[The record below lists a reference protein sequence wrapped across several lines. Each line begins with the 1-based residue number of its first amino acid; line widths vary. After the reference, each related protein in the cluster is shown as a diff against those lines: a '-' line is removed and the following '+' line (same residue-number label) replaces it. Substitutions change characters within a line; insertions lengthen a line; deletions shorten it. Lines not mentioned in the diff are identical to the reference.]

1 MPPVPFATSQRAH
14 FHRFALTFCKVEQ
27 ARGVKDE
34 AFSFPG
40 RFTGCA
46 DILFNMGPLTENT
59 LAYIPNESLQM
70 SHTESKRAEVDGGA
84 AVSSTPCRVGES
96 EFGHGYVA
104 AVPRAHPQLLLVG
117 LRPVAG
123 TLQRRPHHQ
132 SFVVVILAVHP
143 RLSLATLRH
152 FASVCCGSARHRCL
166 QFGLGR
172 RSLAA
177 AAGAAARAQRNAGL
191 SSPVATVRRLIIVRV
206 SERGGGG
213 GGGGGRGGGSRP
225 QTLEGA
231 QSVAAALGS
240 GAVQRDPLLQRG
252 GQLVQFFKV
261 LGKPGAED
269 GGRELEVVVA
279 DCRVRLRG
287 SDGGGGVGRAPRPH
301 DGAVLG
307 HVHAAVDVGVAVDGG
322 RQAAAL
328 ALRHA
333 VLSRGAALVLPVHH
347 QLDPTFPVASLKEK
361 TG

>member
-1 MPPVPFATSQRAH
+1 M
-14 FHRFALTFCKVEQ
+14 
-27 ARGVKDE
+27 D
-34 AFSFPG
+34 G
-40 RFTGCA
+40 R
-46 DILFNMGPLTENT
+46 
-59 LAYIPNESLQM
+59 
-70 SHTESKRAEVDGGA
+70 A
-84 AVSSTPCRVGES
+84 AVSSTPGRVGES

-132 SFVVVILAVHP
+132 SFVVVVLAVHP
-143 RLSLATLRH
+143 RLSLATLRR
-152 FASVCCGSARHRCL
+152 FASVCRGSARHRCL

-177 AAGAAARAQRNAGL
+177 AAAGAAARAQRNAGL
-191 SSPVATVRRLIIVRV
+191 SRPVGTVRRLIIVRV
-206 SERGGGG
+206 SERGGGSG
-213 GGGGGRGGGSRP
+213 GGGGGRGGGGGGSRP
-225 QTLEGA
+225 RTLEGA

-279 DCRVRLRG
+279 DRRVRLRRSG
-287 SDGGGGVGRAPRPH
+287 GGGGVGRAPRPH

-328 ALRHA
+328 AVRHA

-347 QLDPTFPVASLKEK
+347 QLDPAFPVASLKEK
-361 TG
+361 TGG

>member
-1 MPPVPFATSQRAH
+1 MPAVPFATSQRAD
-14 FHRFALTFCKVEQ
+14 FHWLALTFWKVEQ

-40 RFTGCA
+40 CFTGCA

-59 LAYIPNESLQM
+59 LVYDPSQRHPNESLQM

-84 AVSSTPCRVGES
+84 AVTSTPGRVGES

-123 TLQRRPHHQ
+123 TLQRRLHHQ
-132 SFVVVILAVHP
+132 SFVVVVLAVHP

-166 QFGLGR
+166 QFGLGCR
-172 RSLAA
+172 GLAAAA
-177 AAGAAARAQRNAGL
+177 AAGAATRAQRNAGL

-213 GGGGGRGGGSRP
+213 GGGRGGGGGGSRP
-225 QTLEGA
+225 RTLEGA

-279 DCRVRLRG
+279 DRRVR
-287 SDGGGGVGRAPRPH
+287 
-301 DGAVLG
+301 
-307 HVHAAVDVGVAVDGG
+307 
-322 RQAAAL
+322 
-328 ALRHA
+328 
-333 VLSRGAALVLPVHH
+333 
-347 QLDPTFPVASLKEK
+347 
-361 TG
+361 